1 MPFLKRGLQKN
12 NMTITEIFAS
22 EFLLRVV
29 GRALTVGILVS
40 LCASMLGVCLVMKRY
55 SMIGDGLSHVGF
67 FALAL
72 SAVAG
77 VGAAYSMEFSIP
89 VVVLAAVL
97 ILHMS
102 RRTDGKING
111 DAACAVVSTGSVAVG
126 TLMYNFTGGR
136 SADICN
142 SLFGSASVVTISD
155 KDMWISVLLSAAVIL
170 WFVCCAKRIFAVT
183 FDETFA
189 SAAGIGTGVF
199 SVLIAIL
206 TGVTIVVGM
215 KMMGAI
221 MISALVIFP
230 PLAAMQVAKS
240 FRGTV
245 LLSAAMSVVCFVV
258 GFFFACRFSLQTG
271 AAVVTCDLV
280 CFVIAVVYAAVRR
293 RIGLI
298 AAGRK

>member
-1 MPFLKRGLQKN
+1 M
-12 NMTITEIFAS
+12 
-22 EFLLRVV
+22 RVV

-72 SAVAG
+72 STVAG
-77 VGAAYSMEFSIP
+77 VGASWSMEFSIP
-89 VVVLAAVL
+89 VVILAAVV
-97 ILHMS
+97 ILRMS
-102 RRTDGKING
+102 RKTDGKING

-155 KDMWISVLLSAAVIL
+155 KDMWLSVVLSAVVIL
-170 WFVCCAKRIFAVT
+170 WFICCAKRIFAVT

-189 SAAGIGTGVF
+189 AAAGIRTGVF
-199 SVLIAIL
+199 SMMIAVL
-206 TGVTIVVGM
+206 TGITIVVGM

-230 PLAAMQVAKS
+230 PLAAMQIAKS
-240 FRGTV
+240 FRATV
-245 LLSAAMSVVCFVV
+245 LVSAVLSVICFVI
-258 GFFFACRFSLQTG
+258 GFSLACRFSLQTG

-280 CFVIAVVYAAVRR
+280 CFVFAVLYSGIKRK
-293 RIGLI
+293 IGLKN
-298 AAGRK
+298 AARAR